1 MCTVYDGIGRDSERF
16 DEDFHTE
23 TRTIKGWIVFA
34 ECGVLHFE
42 DLFLFQTEQ
51 SKTLQSLIL
60 TIENHLN
67 SGRDLTNVLPNE
79 PQIRHQ
85 MEQLIDIRN
94 KIKEQFDVISLHF
107 HFFPHLFVF
116 YLAH

>member
-42 DLFLFQTEQ
+42 DLFLF
-51 SKTLQSLIL
+51 
-60 TIENHLN
+60 
-67 SGRDLTNVLPNE
+67 
-79 PQIRHQ
+79 
-85 MEQLIDIRN
+85 
-94 KIKEQFDVISLHF
+94 
-107 HFFPHLFVF
+107 
-116 YLAH
+116 